1 MALTELMPII
11 TGTLQLAGQ
20 AAGFINQLR
29 GSTSSSIG
37 QSGMNQQ
44 ISSGSQSGSM
54 SSETQ
59 QTGSS
64 TQTGS
69 VAGIA
74 NLLSNALGTPTGNN
88 SQTAA
93 TFNQGSAQTANNL
106 QAGMWTYANGLNMLS
121 NLVNNGLNYASMTS
135 ARQYNSREAAAQR
148 EWSEKMSSTAYQR
161 GVKDLKAAGLN
172 PILAAYNG
180 YGASTPSGGTASSGI
195 QSFAQT
201 SAAAIPSAHTATMQ
215 AMYDY
220 GNNTS
225 QFLQN
230 AMAAINTAKQSND
243 YQSAEKMQQ
252 MTNQVVSS
260 SAKTTSELS
269 QQAASETSQTETGKS
284 KEISGKGNLE
294 YQSKK
299 K

>member
-1 MALTELMPII
+1 MGLAEYVPII
-11 TGTLQLAGQ
+11 TGALQLAGNV
-20 AAGFINQLR
+20 AGFINNLK
-29 GSTSSSIG
+29 GSTSSSMG

-54 SSETQ
+54 SSGTQ
-59 QTGSS
+59 QAGSS

-69 VAGIA
+69 VSGIA

-88 SQTAA
+88 SQNAA
-93 TFNQGSAQTANNL
+93 TFNQGSATTANNL

-252 MTNQVVSS
+252 VTNQIVSS
-260 SAKTTSELS
+260 SAKTTSQLS
-269 QQAASETSQTETGKS
+269 QQAASESSQQQSGKS
-284 KEISGKGNLE
+284 WEAGAKGSLE

>member
-1 MALTELMPII
+1 MALTELLPIV

-20 AAGFINQLR
+20 AAGFINSLR
-29 GSTSSSIG
+29 GSTSSSMG

-54 SSETQ
+54 SSGTQ
-59 QTGSS
+59 AAGSS

-69 VAGIA
+69 VSGIA
-74 NLLSNALGTPTGNN
+74 NLLSNALGTATGNN
-88 SQTAA
+88 SQSAA
-93 TFNQGSAQTANNL
+93 NFNLGSAQTANNL

-161 GVKDLKAAGLN
+161 GVKDLQAAGLN

-180 YGASTPSGGTASSGI
+180 YGANTPSGGTASSGI

-230 AMAAINTAKQSND
+230 AMAAINTARQSNNW
-243 YQSAEKMQQ
+243 QSAEQMQQ
-252 MTNQVVSS
+252 VTSQVMSS
-260 SAKTTSELS
+260 SAKTTSQLS

-284 KEISGKGNLE
+284 HEVSGKGSLE

>member
-1 MALTELMPII
+1 MGLAEYVPII
-11 TGTLQLAGQ
+11 TGALQLAGNV
-20 AAGFINQLR
+20 AGFIKDLK
-29 GSTSSSIG
+29 GSTSSSMG
-37 QSGMNQQ
+37 QSGMNEQV
-44 ISSGSQSGSM
+44 SSGSQSGSM
-54 SSETQ
+54 SSVTQ
-59 QTGSS
+59 ETGSK

-69 VAGIA
+69 VSGIA
-74 NLLSNALGTPTGNN
+74 NMLATALGTPTGNN
-88 SQTAA
+88 SQSAA

-106 QAGMWTYANGLNMLS
+106 QTGMWTYANGLNMLS
-121 NLVNNGLNYASMTS
+121 NLINNGLNYASMTS

-172 PILAAYNG
+172 PVLAAYNG
-180 YGASTPSGGTASSGI
+180 YGASTPSGGTASTGM

-230 AMAAINTAKQSND
+230 AMAAINTAKQSENWK
-243 YQSAEKMQQ
+243 SAEKMQQ
-252 MTNQVVSS
+252 VTNQIMNN

>member
-1 MALTELMPII
+1 MALTELLPII

-20 AAGFINQLR
+20 AAGFINSLR
-29 GSTSSSIG
+29 GSTSSSMG

-54 SSETQ
+54 SSGTQ
-59 QTGSS
+59 AAGSS

-69 VAGIA
+69 VSGIA
-74 NLLSNALGTPTGNN
+74 NLLSTALGTATGNN
-88 SQTAA
+88 SQSAA
-93 TFNQGSAQTANNL
+93 NFNLGSAQTANNL

-161 GVKDLKAAGLN
+161 GVKDLQAAGLN

-180 YGASTPSGGTASSGI
+180 YGASTPSGGTASTGM

-220 GNNTS
+220 GNNTA

-230 AMAAINTAKQSND
+230 AMASINTAKQSNSW
-243 YQSAEKMQQ
+243 QSAEKMQQ
-252 MTNQVVSS
+252 VTNQVMSN

-269 QQAASETSQTETGKS
+269 QKAASETSQTETGKS
-284 KEISGKGNLE
+284 HEVSGKGSLE

>member
-1 MALTELMPII
+1 MGFTELLPII

-20 AAGFINQLR
+20 AAGFINSLR
-29 GSTSSSIG
+29 GSTSSSMG

-44 ISSGSQSGSM
+44 ISSGSQSGST

-59 QTGSS
+59 AGGSS

-69 VAGIA
+69 VSGIA
-74 NLLSNALGTPTGNN
+74 NMLATALGTPTGNN
-88 SQTAA
+88 SQSAA
-93 TFNQGSAQTANNL
+93 TFNQESAQTANNL
-106 QAGMWTYANGLNMLS
+106 QTGMWTYANGLNLLS

-135 ARQYNSREAAAQR
+135 ARQYNRQEAAAQR
-148 EWSEKMSSTAYQR
+148 AWSEKMSNTAYQR

-180 YGASTPSGGTASSGI
+180 YGASTPSGGTASTGM

-220 GNNTS
+220 GNNTA

-230 AMAAINTAKQSND
+230 AMASISTAKQSNSW
-243 YQSAEKMQQ
+243 QSAEKMQQ
-252 MTNQVVSS
+252 VTNQVMSN

-269 QQAASETSQTETGKS
+269 QKAASETSQTETGKS
-284 KEISGKGNLE
+284 HEVSGKGSLE

>member
-1 MALTELMPII
+1 MGFTELLPII

-20 AAGFINQLR
+20 AAGFIRNLT
-29 GSTSSSIG
+29 GNTSSSMG
-37 QSGMNQQ
+37 QTGMNQQ
-44 ISSGSQSGSM
+44 MSSGSQSGSM
-54 SSETQ
+54 SSGTQ
-59 QTGSS
+59 AAGSS

-69 VAGIA
+69 VSGIA

-88 SQTAA
+88 SQSAA
-93 TFNQGSAQTANNL
+93 NFNLGSAQTANNL

-161 GVKDLKAAGLN
+161 GVKDLQAAGLN

-220 GNNTS
+220 GNNTA

-230 AMAAINTAKQSND
+230 AMASINTARQSNNW
-243 YQSAEKMQQ
+243 QSAEQMQQ
-252 MTNQVVSS
+252 VTNQVMSS
-260 SAKTTSELS
+260 SAKTTSQLS
-269 QQAASETSQTETGKS
+269 QQAASETSQHETGKS
-284 KEISGKGNLE
+284 HEVSGKGSLE

>member
-1 MALTELMPII
+1 MALTELIPII
-11 TGTLQLAGQ
+11 TGTLQLAAQ
-20 AAGFINQLR
+20 AAGFINNLK
-29 GSTSSSIG
+29 GSTSSSMG

-54 SSETQ
+54 SSGTQ
-59 QTGSS
+59 QAGSE

-69 VAGIA
+69 VSGIA
-74 NLLSNALGTPTGNN
+74 NLLSTALGTPTGNN
-88 SQTAA
+88 SQSAA
-93 TFNQGSAQTANNL
+93 TFNQASAQTANNL

-121 NLVNNGLNYASMTS
+121 NLVSNGLNYASMTS
-135 ARQYNSREAAAQR
+135 ARKYNSREATAQR
-148 EWSEKMSSTAYQR
+148 EWSERMSSTAYQR

-230 AMAAINTAKQSND
+230 SMAAINAARQSKD
-243 YQSAEKMQQ
+243 WASAEQMQQ
-252 MTNQVVSS
+252 VTSQVMTS
-260 SAKTTSELS
+260 SAKTTSQLS
-269 QQAASETSQTETGKS
+269 QQAASESSQQQSGKS
-284 KEISGKGNLE
+284 WEAGAKGSLE

>member
-1 MALTELMPII
+1 MGLAEYVPII
-11 TGTLQLAGQ
+11 TGALQLAGNV
-20 AAGFINQLR
+20 AGFINNLK
-29 GSTSSSIG
+29 GNTSSSMG
-37 QSGMNQQ
+37 QTGMNQQ

-59 QTGSS
+59 IAGSS

-69 VAGIA
+69 VSGIA
-74 NLLSNALGTPTGNN
+74 NLLTNALGTPTGNN
-88 SQTAA
+88 SQSAA

-121 NLVNNGLNYASMTS
+121 NLVNNGLNYASMTN
-135 ARQYNSREAAAQR
+135 AKQYNSREAAAQR

-252 MTNQVVSS
+252 MTNQIVSS

-269 QQAASETSQTETGKS
+269 QQAASETSQQQSGKNW
-284 KEISGKGNLE
+284 EAGAKGNLE

>member
-1 MALTELMPII
+1 MSFTELLPII

-20 AAGFINQLR
+20 AAGFIRNLT
-29 GSTSSSIG
+29 GNTSSSMG
-37 QSGMNQQ
+37 QTGMNQQ
-44 ISSGSQSGSM
+44 MSSGSQSGSM
-54 SSETQ
+54 SSGTQ
-59 QTGSS
+59 AAGSS

-69 VAGIA
+69 VSGIA
-74 NLLSNALGTPTGNN
+74 NLLSNALGTATGNN
-88 SQTAA
+88 SQSAA
-93 TFNQGSAQTANNL
+93 NFNLGSAQTANNL

-148 EWSEKMSSTAYQR
+148 DWSEKMSSTAYQR
-161 GVKDLKAAGLN
+161 GVKDLQAAGLN

-220 GNNTS
+220 GNNTA

-230 AMAAINTAKQSND
+230 AMASINTARQSNNW
-243 YQSAEKMQQ
+243 QSAEQMQQ
-252 MTNQVVSS
+252 VTNQVMSS
-260 SAKTTSELS
+260 SAKTTSQLS
-269 QQAASETSQTETGKS
+269 QQAASETSQHETGKS
-284 KEISGKGNLE
+284 HEVSGKGSLE

>member
-1 MALTELMPII
+1 MALTELLPII

-20 AAGFINQLR
+20 AAGFINNLR
-29 GSTSSSIG
+29 GSTSSSMG

-44 ISSGSQSGSM
+44 MSSGSQSGSM
-54 SSETQ
+54 SSGTQ
-59 QTGSS
+59 AAGSS

-69 VAGIA
+69 VSGIA
-74 NLLSNALGTPTGNN
+74 NMLANALGTATGNN
-88 SQTAA
+88 SQSAA
-93 TFNQGSAQTANNL
+93 MFNQGSAQTANNL
-106 QAGMWTYANGLNMLS
+106 QTNMWTYANGLNLLS
-121 NLVNNGLNYASMTS
+121 NLVSNGLDYASMTS

-148 EWSEKMSSTAYQR
+148 AWSEKMSSTAYQR
-161 GVKDLKAAGLN
+161 GVKDLQAAGLN

-180 YGASTPSGGTASSGI
+180 FGASTPSGGTASTGM
-195 QSFAQT
+195 QNFAQT

-230 AMAAINTAKQSND
+230 AMAAINTARQSNNW
-243 YQSAEKMQQ
+243 QSAEQMQQ
-252 MTNQVVSS
+252 MTSQIMSS
-260 SAKTTSELS
+260 SAKTTSQLS
-269 QQAASETSQTETGKS
+269 QKAASETSQTETGKS
-284 KEISGKGNLE
+284 HEVSGKGSLE

>member
-1 MALTELMPII
+1 MGLAEYVPII
-11 TGTLQLAGQ
+11 TGALQLAGNV
-20 AAGFINQLR
+20 AGFVNNLK
-29 GSTSSSIG
+29 GNTSSSMG
-37 QSGMNQQ
+37 QIGMNQQ
-44 ISSGSQSGSM
+44 ISNGSQSGNM

-59 QTGSS
+59 ETGSK

-69 VAGIA
+69 VSGIA

-88 SQTAA
+88 SQNAA
-93 TFNQGSAQTANNL
+93 TFNQESAQTANNL
-106 QAGMWTYANGLNMLS
+106 QTGMWTYANGLNMLS

-172 PILAAYNG
+172 PVLAAYNG
-180 YGASTPSGGTASSGI
+180 YGASTPSGGTASTGI

-230 AMAAINTAKQSND
+230 AMAAINTAKQSENWK
-243 YQSAEKMQQ
+243 SAEKMQQ
-252 MTNQVVSS
+252 VTNQIMNN

-269 QQAASETSQTETGKS
+269 QQAASESNQQQSGKS
-284 KEISGKGNLE
+284 WEAGAKGNLE

>member
-1 MALTELMPII
+1 MALAEYVPII
-11 TGTLQLAGQ
+11 TGALQLAGNV
-20 AAGFINQLR
+20 AGFINNLK
-29 GSTSSSIG
+29 GSTSSSMG

-54 SSETQ
+54 SSGTQ
-59 QTGSS
+59 QAGSE

-69 VAGIA
+69 VSGIA
-74 NLLSNALGTPTGNN
+74 NLLTTALGTPTGNN
-88 SQTAA
+88 SQSAA
-93 TFNQGSAQTANNL
+93 TFNQSSAQTANNL
-106 QAGMWTYANGLNMLS
+106 QTGMWTYANGLNLLS

-135 ARQYNSREAAAQR
+135 ARQYNSQEAAAQR
-148 EWSEKMSSTAYQR
+148 AWSEKMSSTAYQR
-161 GVKDLKAAGLN
+161 GVKDLKEAGLN

-230 AMAAINTAKQSND
+230 SMAAINAARQTRNWE
-243 YQSAEKMQQ
+243 SAEQMQQ
-252 MTNQVVSS
+252 VTSQVMSS
-260 SAKTTSELS
+260 SAKTTSQLS
-269 QQAASETSQTETGKS
+269 QQAASESSQQQSGKS
-284 KEISGKGNLE
+284 WEAGAKGSLE

>member
-1 MALTELMPII
+1 MALTELLPII
-11 TGTLQLAGQ
+11 TGTLEIAGK
-20 AAGFINQLR
+20 AAGFINSLR
-29 GSTSSSIG
+29 GSTSSSMG

-44 ISSGSQSGSM
+44 ISSGSQSGSV
-54 SSETQ
+54 SSGTQ
-59 QTGSS
+59 AAGSS

-69 VAGIA
+69 VSGIA
-74 NLLSNALGTPTGNN
+74 NLLSNALGTATGNN
-88 SQTAA
+88 SQSAA

-148 EWSEKMSSTAYQR
+148 DWSEKMSSTAYQR
-161 GVKDLKAAGLN
+161 GVKDLQAAGLN

-201 SAAAIPSAHTATMQ
+201 SAAAIPTAHTATMQ

-230 AMAAINTAKQSND
+230 AMAAINTARQSNNW
-243 YQSAEKMQQ
+243 QSAEQMQQ
-252 MTNQVVSS
+252 ITSQVMSS
-260 SAKTTSELS
+260 SAKTTSQLS
-269 QQAASETSQTETGKS
+269 QKAASETSQTETGKS
-284 KEISGKGNLE
+284 HEVSGKGSLE

>member
-1 MALTELMPII
+1 MGLAEYVPII
-11 TGTLQLAGQ
+11 TGALQLAGNV
-20 AAGFINQLR
+20 AGFINNLK
-29 GSTSSSIG
+29 GSTSSSMG

-44 ISSGSQSGSM
+44 ISSGNQSGSM
-54 SSETQ
+54 SSGTQ
-59 QTGSS
+59 AAGSS

-69 VAGIA
+69 ISGIA

-88 SQTAA
+88 SQNAA
-93 TFNQGSAQTANNL
+93 MFNQGSAQTANNL

-121 NLVNNGLNYASMTS
+121 NLVSNGLNYASMTS
-135 ARQYNSREAAAQR
+135 ARQYNRREAAAQR
-148 EWSEKMSSTAYQR
+148 DWSEKMSSTAYQR

-180 YGASTPSGGTASSGI
+180 YGASTPSGGTASTGI

-252 MTNQVVSS
+252 VTNQVVSS

-269 QQAASETSQTETGKS
+269 QQAASETSQQQSGKNW
-284 KEISGKGNLE
+284 EAGAKGNLE

>member
-1 MALTELMPII
+1 MGFTELLPII

-20 AAGFINQLR
+20 AAGFINSLR
-29 GSTSSSIG
+29 GSTSSSMG

-44 ISSGSQSGSM
+44 ISSGSQSGST

-59 QTGSS
+59 AGGSS

-69 VAGIA
+69 VSGIA
-74 NLLSNALGTPTGNN
+74 NMLATALGTPTGNN
-88 SQTAA
+88 SQSAA
-93 TFNQGSAQTANNL
+93 TFNQESAQTANNL
-106 QAGMWTYANGLNMLS
+106 QTGMWTYANGLNLLS

-135 ARQYNSREAAAQR
+135 ARQYNSQEAAAQR
-148 EWSEKMSSTAYQR
+148 AWSEKMSNTAYQR

-180 YGASTPSGGTASSGI
+180 YGASTPSGGTASTGM

-220 GNNTS
+220 GNNTA

-230 AMAAINTAKQSND
+230 AMASISTAKQSNSW
-243 YQSAEKMQQ
+243 QSAEKMQQ
-252 MTNQVVSS
+252 VTNQVMSN

-269 QQAASETSQTETGKS
+269 QKAASETSQTETGKS
-284 KEISGKGNLE
+284 HEVSGKGSLE

>member
-1 MALTELMPII
+1 MALTELLPII

-20 AAGFINQLR
+20 TAGFIRNLT
-29 GSTSSSIG
+29 GNTSSSMG
-37 QSGMNQQ
+37 QTGMNQQ
-44 ISSGSQSGSM
+44 MSSGSQSGSM
-54 SSETQ
+54 SSGTQ
-59 QTGSS
+59 AAGSS

-69 VAGIA
+69 VSGIA
-74 NLLSNALGTPTGNN
+74 NLLSNALGTATGNN
-88 SQTAA
+88 SQSAA
-93 TFNQGSAQTANNL
+93 NFNLGSAQTANNL
-106 QAGMWTYANGLNMLS
+106 QASMWTYANGLNMLS

-180 YGASTPSGGTASSGI
+180 FGASTPSGGTASSGI
-195 QSFAQT
+195 QSYAQT

-220 GNNTS
+220 GNNTA

-230 AMAAINTAKQSND
+230 AMASINTARQSNNW
-243 YQSAEKMQQ
+243 QSAEQMQQ
-252 MTNQVVSS
+252 VTNQVMSS
-260 SAKTTSELS
+260 SAKTTSQLS
-269 QQAASETSQTETGKS
+269 QQAASETSQHETGKS
-284 KEISGKGNLE
+284 HEVSGKGSLE

>member
-1 MALTELMPII
+1 MGLAEYVPII
-11 TGTLQLAGQ
+11 TGALQLAGNV
-20 AAGFINQLR
+20 AGFINNLK
-29 GSTSSSIG
+29 GSTSSSMG

-44 ISSGSQSGSM
+44 MSSGSQSGSM
-54 SSETQ
+54 SSATQ
-59 QTGSS
+59 QTGSE

-74 NLLSNALGTPTGNN
+74 NLLTTALGTPTGNN
-88 SQTAA
+88 SQSAA
-93 TFNQGSAQTANNL
+93 TFNQQSAQTANNL

-230 AMAAINTAKQSND
+230 SMAAINAARQTKDWKSEEQMKQVTS
-243 YQSAEKMQQ
+243 
-252 MTNQVVSS
+252 QVMSS
-260 SAKTTSELS
+260 SAKTTSQLS
-269 QQAASETSQTETGKS
+269 QQAASESSQQQSGKNW
-284 KEISGKGNLE
+284 EAGAKGNLE

>member
-1 MALTELMPII
+1 MGLAEYVPII
-11 TGTLQLAGQ
+11 TGALQLAGNV
-20 AAGFINQLR
+20 AGFIKNLK
-29 GSTSSSIG
+29 GSTSSSMG
-37 QSGMNQQ
+37 QSGMNEQ
-44 ISSGSQSGSM
+44 ISSGSQSGNM
-54 SSETQ
+54 SSVTQ
-59 QTGSS
+59 ETGSK

-69 VAGIA
+69 VSGIA
-74 NLLSNALGTPTGNN
+74 NMLATALGTPTGNN
-88 SQTAA
+88 SQSAA

-106 QAGMWTYANGLNMLS
+106 QTGMWTYANGLNMLS

-161 GVKDLKAAGLN
+161 GVKDLKEAGLN

-230 AMAAINTAKQSND
+230 AMAAINTAKQSENWK
-243 YQSAEKMQQ
+243 SAEKMQQ
-252 MTNQVVSS
+252 VTNQVMNN

-269 QQAASETSQTETGKS
+269 QQAASETSQKETGIS
-284 KEISGKGNLE
+284 GEISGKGNLE

>member
-1 MALTELMPII
+1 MALTELLPII
-11 TGTLQLAGQ
+11 TGTLEIAGK
-20 AAGFINQLR
+20 AAGFINSLR
-29 GSTSSSIG
+29 GSTSSSMG

-44 ISSGSQSGSM
+44 ISSGSQSESM
-54 SSETQ
+54 SSGTQ
-59 QTGSS
+59 ATGSS

-69 VAGIA
+69 VSGIA

-88 SQTAA
+88 SQSAA

-106 QAGMWTYANGLNMLS
+106 QTGMWTYANELNMLS
-121 NLVNNGLNYASMTS
+121 NLINNGLNYASMTS

-148 EWSEKMSSTAYQR
+148 EWSERMSSTAYQR
-161 GVKDLKAAGLN
+161 GVKDLQAAGLN

-180 YGASTPSGGTASSGI
+180 FGASTPSGGTASSGI

-201 SAAAIPSAHTATMQ
+201 SAATIPSAHTATMQ

-230 AMAAINTAKQSND
+230 AMAAINTARQSND
-243 YQSAEKMQQ
+243 WQSAEKMQQ
-252 MTNQVVSS
+252 VTNQVVSS

-269 QQAASETSQTETGKS
+269 QKAASETSQTETGKS
-284 KEISGKGNLE
+284 HEISGKGSLE

>member
-1 MALTELMPII
+1 MGLAEYVPII
-11 TGTLQLAGQ
+11 TGALQLAGNV
-20 AAGFINQLR
+20 AGFIKDLK
-29 GSTSSSIG
+29 GSTSSSMG
-37 QSGMNQQ
+37 QSGMNEQ

-54 SSETQ
+54 SSVTQ
-59 QTGSS
+59 ETGSE

-74 NLLSNALGTPTGNN
+74 NLLTEAVGTPTGNN
-88 SQTAA
+88 SQSAA

-121 NLVNNGLNYASMTS
+121 NLINNGLNYASMTS

-148 EWSEKMSSTAYQR
+148 EWSERMSSTAYQR

-172 PILAAYNG
+172 PVLAAYNG
-180 YGASTPSGGTASSGI
+180 YGASTPSGGTASTGM

-201 SAAAIPSAHTATMQ
+201 SAAAIPTAHTATMQ

-230 AMAAINTAKQSND
+230 AMAAINTAKQSKD
-243 YQSAEKMQQ
+243 WKSAQKME
-252 MTNQVVSS
+252 QVTSQVMGS
-260 SAKTTSELS
+260 SAKTTSQLS

-284 KEISGKGNLE
+284 HEVSGKGNLE